1 MRMDV
6 SAKETKNTTGK
17 ELYSLAERVVIKSG
31 TLEGSLPTKIQHDLK
46 QKNRNIESY
55 YSIDIDHEGT
65 HPTLMEKHDKE
76 KGFSSNSKEAFL
88 QRRLLNYNELKE
100 MIEIY
105 LKERNYL
112 IFDNGDL
119 VYDSYYKL
127 FDKYGN
133 DIYDDDPILIWPEYT
148 TEVEKIIY
156 ALQYHYFIIAYYGKG
171 YSMVARLILNAILST
186 IEGYGLWNI
195 SRGLHEHATEYV
207 KYLDMY
213 EYTQE
218 GELWNNG
225 QLSKRSANQYIR
237 FMLEVALEQIDY
249 VKEHLSIDK
258 FHQNIQNYLHLSDK
272 VSFKHELVLK
282 ELLLRGEIRRG
293 EVPAIINRQS
303 RTSTDLNK
311 SLTDMDLITSDT
323 PKGPIRLKFNTHL
336 ISHIFP
342 GLIK

>member
-6 SAKETKNTTGK
+6 CAKETKNTTGK
-17 ELYSLAERVVIKSG
+17 ELYSLAEKVVIKSA
-31 TLEGSLPTKIQHDLK
+31 TLEGNLPIKILHELRR
-46 QKNRNIESY
+46 KNRNIESY
-55 YSIDIDHEGT
+55 YSIDIDNEGV
-65 HPTLMEKHDKE
+65 HPTLMEKYDKE
-76 KGFSSNSKEAFL
+76 EGFSTNSKEAFL
-88 QRRLLNYNELKE
+88 QRRSLNHNELKE

-119 VYDSYYKL
+119 VYDSYHKL

-148 TEVEKIIY
+148 TEVEKVIY
-156 ALQYHYFIIAYYGKG
+156 ALQYHYFIIAYYGKE
-171 YSMVARLILNAILST
+171 YSMIARSILNEILST

-195 SRGLHEHATEYV
+195 SRGLHDHATEYE

-218 GELWNNG
+218 GEQWNQG

-249 VKEHLSIDK
+249 VKEHMGIDK
-258 FHQNIQNYLHLSDK
+258 FHQNIKNYLHLSDK
-272 VSFKHELVLK
+272 VSFDHELVLNA
-282 ELLLRGEIRRG
+282 LLLRGEIRRG
-293 EVPAIINRQS
+293 EVPPIINKKS
-303 RTSTDLNK
+303 RTSTTLIK

-336 ISHIFP
+336 TSHIFP